1 MVPLLILLAHPLAV
15 CAPASSLTDTLLP
28 LVKEGSSFTPVTVTT
43 NASSTVSP
51 LEVALTVI
59 VAVPY

>member
-1 MVPLLILLAHPLAV
+1 MLLTHPLAV

-51 LEVALTVI
+51 LDVPRILI